1 MGELDSLVIRNY
13 ARQLLCGL
21 RHLHE
26 HLLYMDGVQQE
37 DVLLAG
43 RGKVKLSNVHSSGLS
58 VEIHSKESRE
68 KLAKKDLGAFVYC
81 GTICITWTTS
91 YLTESSTYISSSS
104 LFFSFFFFFFF
115 FFFNPLFSSSFSR

>member
-81 GTICITWTTS
+81 GTILYYNMYYMDDFIS
-91 YLTESSTYISSSS
+91 YRVLYIYFFF
-104 LFFSFFFFFFF
+104 LFFFFSFFFFFILL
-115 FFFNPLFSSSFSR
+115 LF

>member
-26 HLLYMDGVQQE
+26 HLLYMNGIYQE

-43 RGKVKLSNVHSSGLS
+43 RGKVKLSNV
-58 VEIHSKESRE
+58 RE
-68 KLAKKDLGAFVYC
+68 MIYK
-81 GTICITWTTS
+81 CIIPF
-91 YLTESSTYISSSS
+91 ISQ
-104 LFFSFFFFFFF
+104 
-115 FFFNPLFSSSFSR
+115 

>member
-26 HLLYMDGVQQE
+26 HLLYMNGIYQE

-43 RGKVKLSNVHSSGLS
+43 RGKVKLSNV
-58 VEIHSKESRE
+58 RE
-68 KLAKKDLGAFVYC
+68 MIYKCIISLYF
-81 GTICITWTTS
+81 TII
-91 YLTESSTYISSSS
+91 YLLVNIVLVRTDIY
-104 LFFSFFFFFFF
+104 
-115 FFFNPLFSSSFSR
+115 